1 MSSASADGQRI
12 IRTDF
17 LARVEGEGAM
27 YVELDGAE
35 VRDVKLRIYEPPR
48 FFEAF
53 LRGRSFTEAP
63 DITARICGI
72 CPIAYQMSSVRA
84 MEDACGVRIDEGPIR
99 ELRRLIYC
107 GEWIESHSLHVYLLH
122 APDFLGY
129 PGFVEMARDHPEL
142 AERGLQMKKTGN
154 AIMTAVGGRE
164 VHPINLR
171 VGGFYRAP
179 RRAELTALID
189 PLERA
194 RESALDTVRWTGTL
208 TFPELACEPEL
219 VSLHEPGR
227 YPIDRGR
234 IASDRGLD
242 IEPREFDRHFVEE
255 HVEHSNALHARV
267 RERGSYL
274 TGPLARYN
282 LASSRLAPVAREA
295 VAAAGLG
302 SACRNPFQSIIVRAA
317 ELVHACDEALAIIG
331 AYEPPDPPYVEV
343 HPRTGVGHGATEAP
357 RGMLYH
363 RYAIDERGTITD
375 AWIVPPTSQNQLVI
389 EEQLRAVVA
398 ANADLDDDALRHR
411 CEQAIRNHDP
421 CISCATHF
429 LDLTVKRM

>member
-1 MSSASADGQRI
+1 MSSVPADGHRV

-27 YVELDGAE
+27 YVELDGSDVRE
-35 VRDVKLRIYEPPR
+35 VRLRIYEPPR

-53 LRGRSFTEAP
+53 LRGRGFTEAP

-84 MEDACGVRIDEGPIR
+84 MEDACGVAIDEGPIR

-107 GEWIESHSLHVYLLH
+107 GEWIESHSLHIHLLH

-129 PGFVEMARDHPEL
+129 PGFVEMARDHPRL
-142 AERGLQMKKTGN
+142 AERGLQIKKAGN
-154 AIMTAVGGRE
+154 AVMTVVGGRE
-164 VHPINLR
+164 IHPVNLR

-179 RRAELTALID
+179 RRSELAALVD

-194 RESALDTVRWTGTL
+194 REDALDTVRWAGTL
-208 TFPELACEPEL
+208 SFPELVCEPETVAL
-219 VSLHEPGR
+219 SEPGR

-234 IASDRGLD
+234 IVSDRGID
-242 IEPREFDRHFVEE
+242 IGPAHFDRYFAEE

-267 RERGSYL
+267 LGRGSYL

-282 LASSRLAPVAREA
+282 LSASSLAPVAREA
-295 VAAAGLG
+295 AADAGLG
-302 SACRNPFQSIIVRAA
+302 PACDNPFRSIIVRAA
-317 ELVHACDEALAIIG
+317 ELAHACDDALAIIA
-331 AYEPPDPPYVEV
+331 AYEPPDPPFVSV
-343 HPRTGVGHGATEAP
+343 DPRAGVGHAATEAP

-363 RYAIDERGTITD
+363 RYEIDEEGTIID
-375 AWIVPPTSQNQLVI
+375 ARIVPPTSQNQLVI
-389 EEQLRAVVA
+389 EEQLRAVVQ

-429 LDLTVKRM
+429 LDLTVKRT

>member
-1 MSSASADGQRI
+1 MSTGPADGQRV

-27 YVELDGAE
+27 YVELEGSE

-48 FFEAF
+48 FFEAL

-72 CPIAYQMSSVRA
+72 CPIAYQMSAARA
-84 MEDACGVRIDEGPIR
+84 MEDACGVTIDEGPIR

-129 PGFVEMARDHPEL
+129 AGFVEMARDHPRI

-154 AIMTAVGGRE
+154 AVMSAVGGRE
-164 VHPINLR
+164 VHPVNLR

-179 RRAELTALID
+179 RHQELAALVD

-194 RESALDTVRWTGTL
+194 RESALETVQWAGTL
-208 TFPELACEPEL
+208 SFPELACEPEL
-219 VSLHEPGR
+219 VALSEPGR

-234 IASDRGLD
+234 IISDRGLD
-242 IEPREFDRHFVEE
+242 LEPAAFDHHFAEE
-255 HVEHSNALHARV
+255 HVEHSSALHARV
-267 RERGSYL
+267 RGRGSYL

-282 LASSRLAPVAREA
+282 LASAQLSPAAREA
-295 VAAAGLG
+295 AAGAGLG
-302 SACRNPFQSIIVRAA
+302 PTCGNPFQSIIVRAA
-317 ELVHACDEALAIIG
+317 ELVHACDDALAIIA
-331 AYEPPDPPYVEV
+331 AYEPPDPPFVEV
-343 HPRTGVGHGATEAP
+343 QPRRGVGHGATEAP

-363 RYAIDERGTITD
+363 RYEIDERGTITD

-389 EEQLRAVVA
+389 EEQLRAVVQ
-398 ANADLDDDALRHR
+398 ANADLDDDALRQR

-429 LDLTVKRM
+429 LDLTVKRL